1 MVLVDTG
8 HGDPR
13 RRFQEVLTPEE
24 WQRLRGDRG
33 DEDFTLPEGL
43 DLLGPDLGDT
53 PLVVLSA
60 GAREAVP
67 VDIAERHNQVLL
79 DMIGELMGLSTNST
93 HIIAEESGH
102 AIQRDQPDL
111 VIDAIRQVV
120 EAVRNQGESG

>member
-1 MVLVDTG
+1 M
-8 HGDPR
+8 
-13 RRFQEVLTPEE
+13 
-24 WQRLRGDRG
+24 
-33 DEDFTLPEGL
+33 
-43 DLLGPDLGDT
+43 GDT